1 MPNLRRTFNILASG
15 RRLRDA
21 DANPEGRMFRERT
34 PGEERSAAGIRGTA
48 EYTRGQAK
56 AGVAGAAAGINA
68 AAAMSAM
75 GDREEGD
82 LGGRAKETYQATL
95 TPDEL
100 KFLGLR
106 PGTKPR
112 KVSLSEEDMDKL
124 ESYVSARSNGAQ
136 KSGGTPETEDEPVE
150 KKKGGPVYRKRPKR
164 QDMRQVG
171 GKGPS
176 IPVQPAPMAA
186 GMGSMGAGMGSMGA
200 GEGAMGAG
208 GGAMGASQGFRKG
221 GVVRAANK
229 NGTGT
234 KAVRSNTHG
243 GGVTHKVTKKVTSG
257 DRGKIKGAG
266 CAVRGSRACKIS

>member
-75 GDREEGD
+75 GDRDEGD

-186 GMGSMGAGMGSMGA
+186 GMGSMGAG
-200 GEGAMGAG
+200 EGAMGAG
-208 GGAMGASQGFRKG
+208 QGFRKG

>member
-15 RRLRDA
+15 RRLNDA
-21 DANPEGRMFRERT
+21 EANPTGKMFRERT
-34 PGEERSAAGIRGTA
+34 PGEEKTGAMIRGTA

-75 GDREEGD
+75 GDRDEGD

-124 ESYVSARSNGAQ
+124 ESYVAQ

-208 GGAMGASQGFRKG
+208 GGAMGAGQGFRKG

>member
-56 AGVAGAAAGINA
+56 AGATGAAAGA
-68 AAAMSAM
+68 ATAAGMSAM
-75 GDREEGD
+75 GDKEEGD

-136 KSGGTPETEDEPVE
+136 KSNGTTEDEDEPVE
-150 KKKGGPVYRKRPKR
+150 KKKGGPVYRKRTRR
-164 QDMRQVG
+164 QDMRQLG

-176 IPVQPAPMAA
+176 IPVPPAPMAA
-186 GMGSMGAGMGSMGA
+186 GMGSMGSMGAGMGSMSAPAGA
-200 GEGAMGAG
+200 G
-208 GGAMGASQGFRKG
+208 QGFRKG
-221 GVVRAANK
+221 GVVQASAKNK
-229 NGTGT
+229 SGTG
-234 KAVRSNTHG
+234 AVRSNTHG
-243 GGVTHKVTKKVTSG
+243 GGVTHKVTSRVTSG
-257 DRGKIKGAG
+257 SRGKIKGAG